1 MFDYKADKA
10 VKAVNK
16 NISNKNPIYFKK
28 AENESSFL
36 SAYEKKRKIN
46 VLFDFFAKIG
56 TDYIF

>member
-28 AENESSFL
+28 LKTKNCF
-36 SAYEKKRKIN
+36 YWINKKKLIN